1 MQAKS
6 NYLSKILFCI
16 ILIFPFFV
24 PTYLEYKI
32 SWFPNIAN
40 IMLILDY
47 FIIIILYL
55 KNRKIYNP
63 KFFISYLIFF
73 ILLGII
79 TVINNGDISTY
90 ILNASKY
97 IMMFL
102 MYNYCIIKYQ
112 KIFLKSNIIY
122 FTILLIIN
130 LITIVLYPKGLYINA
145 VNAWANWFLGYK
157 NAFILFIIPNIAM
170 SHYLDIINNKKISY
184 TTIFIIIISLITA
197 LLIDSSTGL
206 VGIIILLL
214 GILLEKKLTKIKLFN
229 FKTII
234 FIYLA
239 FFFLII
245 VFRMQNIF
253 AIIIENVLNR
263 DLNFTN
269 RIYIWDTALK
279 YIKDSIYFGYGFES
293 SAIRIIKFNYMQA
306 VTCHNQLLDLLYQ
319 CGFVGVS
326 IISCT
331 LVELKKKKKRIT
343 NLKLKTLSLVVL
355 LTYFIMMLSEYYSFN
370 NYIFIF
376 TIILNLSIFNEKVG
390 DKNEK
395 L

>member
-1 MQAKS
+1 M
-6 NYLSKILFCI
+6 
-16 ILIFPFFV
+16 
-24 PTYLEYKI
+24 
-32 SWFPNIAN
+32 
-40 IMLILDY
+40 
-47 FIIIILYL
+47 
-55 KNRKIYNP
+55 
-63 KFFISYLIFF
+63 
-73 ILLGII
+73 
-79 TVINNGDISTY
+79 
-90 ILNASKY
+90 
-97 IMMFL
+97 
-102 MYNYCIIKYQ
+102 
-112 KIFLKSNIIY
+112 
-122 FTILLIIN
+122 
-130 LITIVLYPKGLYINA
+130 
-145 VNAWANWFLGYK
+145 
-157 NAFILFIIPNIAM
+157 
-170 SHYLDIINNKKISY
+170 
-184 TTIFIIIISLITA
+184 
-197 LLIDSSTGL
+197 
-206 VGIIILLL
+206 
-214 GILLEKKLTKIKLFN
+214 EKKLTKIKLFN

-331 LVELKKKKKRIT
+331 LVELNKGIKRIT

>member
-1 MQAKS
+1 
-6 NYLSKILFCI
+6 
-16 ILIFPFFV
+16 
-24 PTYLEYKI
+24 
-32 SWFPNIAN
+32 
-40 IMLILDY
+40 
-47 FIIIILYL
+47 
-55 KNRKIYNP
+55 
-63 KFFISYLIFF
+63 
-73 ILLGII
+73 
-79 TVINNGDISTY
+79 
-90 ILNASKY
+90 
-97 IMMFL
+97 

-331 LVELKKKKKRIT
+331 LVELNKGIKRIT